1 MIFCKNVFYY
11 CEHVN
16 NFIRRRDASV
26 CLDLNVEVC
35 KSWWW
40 CHFIGLNTKSSCW
53 TKLRVNYKKLKF
65 FSSFHSILIFC
76 WCSIHWLFLPA
87 PSKSTHLT
95 SEWSWRLWGF
105 KRGNVPQNIWII
117 YLVEWMLMAHE
128 HEGVGVSR
136 GVGAHVQNCGIQG
149 HSVRMF
155 SVRGL

>member
-1 MIFCKNVFYY
+1 MHPKSDWNDILQKCF
-11 CEHVN
+11 
-16 NFIRRRDASV
+16 FIIIASMSTILLDAETPV
-26 CLDLNVEVC
+26 CACLDLNVEVC

-53 TKLRVNYKKLKF
+53 TELRVNYKKLKF

-76 WCSIHWLFLPA
+76 WCSLHWLFLPA
-87 PSKSTHLT
+87 PSKSIHLT

-136 GVGAHVQNCGIQG
+136 GVSPHAQNCGGIW
-149 HSVRMF
+149 
-155 SVRGL
+155 